1 MSGQKGDF
9 EMKMRLRPFLLILG
23 IVCVVFALTIVFV
36 RFQRKTI
43 FLHESSQHQLPEGAK
58 FRIGKGRV
66 TDIAYSPDSTLLAV
80 ATPIGIW
87 LYDAST
93 AEARTVLTAD
103 TYGISSISFSPD
115 GKTLA
120 GGGPAEI
127 IYLWDVDTG
136 ECHHSFVGH
145 NGEIFKVLFSADGN
159 TLAAVSIHDI
169 SLWDVTTGTHEAKLP
184 GFSNRGRSLW
194 LNGDQ
199 VAFAL
204 PWDKDIRLSDKM
216 LEGHTRSVE
225 SVLFS
230 PDGQTLA
237 SGSHDRTLR
246 LWDVATGTE
255 KKTLKG
261 HKKSIN
267 SMVFSRDGRMLVST
281 SDNTVRLWDV
291 DRGTLK
297 KTFREPNVSHVALS
311 ADGKTVASWGSD
323 HILYLWDAVTGNP
336 KKTITGHI
344 GGISALSF
352 SADGATLAIGASKE
366 ILLWDAIE
374 GLHKNTLFGHKE
386 RVECVAFNP
395 NGRTLASGSMDKT
408 VRVWDAETG
417 RQRKIIKGYVSGRD
431 TYFAIRNVVFSSDG
445 STLASSSADG
455 SVQLWD
461 AATGKSKKI
470 LSGHTDDVETLVFS
484 PDGRT
489 VVGGA
494 SEWNKIAVWVW
505 NVDTGK
511 HKDTFS
517 SRTSGVSPV
526 AFSPDGS
533 ILASSDQDSVQ
544 LWDVATGELLKQLQ
558 GYVSPVYI
566 LPVANILSFS
576 PDGKTLASGNW
587 DRTIRLWDVS
597 TGNEKKTLA
606 GHKHWRDSSM
616 AFSPD
621 GQTLASASWDGTV
634 LLWDIT
640 SVTHKTNDQK

>member
-1 MSGQKGDF
+1 
-9 EMKMRLRPFLLILG
+9 MRLRPFFLILG

-93 AEARTVLTAD
+93 AEVRTVLTAD

-120 GGGPAEI
+120 GGGPTGI

-145 NGEIFKVLFSADGN
+145 NGGIFKVLFSADGN
-159 TLAAVSIHDI
+159 TLAAVSIHDM
-169 SLWDVTTGTHEAKLP
+169 SLWDVTTGTHEERLP

-199 VAFAL
+199 VTFAL
-204 PWDKDIRLSDKM
+204 SAGKDIRLSDKM
-216 LEGHTRSVE
+216 LEGHTRSVK

-237 SGSHDRTLR
+237 SGSHDRTIR

-255 KKTLKG
+255 KKILKG
-261 HKKSIN
+261 HKKTIN
-267 SMVFSRDGRMLVST
+267 SMAFSRDGRMLVST
-281 SDNTVRLWDV
+281 SYNTVRLWNV
-291 DRGTLK
+291 DAGTLK
-297 KTFREPNVSHVALS
+297 KNIKGPNVWQVALS
-311 ADGKTVASWGSD
+311 ADGKTLAGWGSD

-344 GGISALSF
+344 GAISALSF

-395 NGRTLASGSMDKT
+395 NGRTLASGSMDET

-417 RQRKIIKGYVSGRD
+417 RQRKIIKGHVSGRN
-431 TYFAIRNVVFSSDG
+431 TYSAIRSVAFSSDG
-445 STLASSSADG
+445 STLASSSTDG

-461 AATGKSKKI
+461 AVTGKRKKI
-470 LSGHTDDVETLVFS
+470 LSGHTGVVETLVFS
-484 PDGRT
+484 PDGRP
-489 VVGGA
+489 VGGV

-505 NVDTGK
+505 DVDTGK

-517 SRTSGVSPV
+517 SRTSVLSPV

-558 GYVSPVYI
+558 GYVFPTNMLPAANI

-576 PDGKTLASGNW
+576 PDGKTLASGDW

-597 TGNEKKTLA
+597 TGKQKKTLA
-606 GHKHWRDSSM
+606 GHKHWLDSSV

-634 LLWDIT
+634 LLWDIA
-640 SVTHKTNDQK
+640 SVTHKTDNQK

>member
-1 MSGQKGDF
+1 
-9 EMKMRLRPFLLILG
+9 MKMRLRPFLLIFG

-43 FLHESSQHQLPEGAK
+43 LLHESSQHQLPEGAK

-66 TDIAYSPDSTLLAV
+66 TDIAYSLDSTVLAV

-93 AEARTVLTAD
+93 AGVRTVLTAD

-120 GGGPAEI
+120 GGGQAGI
-127 IYLWDVDTG
+127 IYLWDIATG

-145 NGEIFKVLFSADGN
+145 NGGIFKVLFSADGN
-159 TLAAVSIHDI
+159 TLAAVSIHDM

-199 VAFAL
+199 VTFAL
-204 PWDKDIRLSDKM
+204 SAGKDIRLSDKM
-216 LEGHTRSVE
+216 LEGHTRSVK

-237 SGSHDRTLR
+237 SGSHDRTIR

-255 KKTLKG
+255 KKILKG
-261 HKKSIN
+261 HKKTIN
-267 SMVFSRDGRMLVST
+267 SMAFSRDGRMLVST
-281 SDNTVRLWDV
+281 SYNTVRLWNV
-291 DRGTLK
+291 DAGTLK
-297 KTFREPNVSHVALS
+297 KNIKGPNVWQVALS
-311 ADGKTVASWGSD
+311 ADGKTLAGWGSD

-344 GGISALSF
+344 GAISALSF

-386 RVECVAFNP
+386 MVVSIAFNP
-395 NGRTLASGSMDKT
+395 NGRTLASASQDRT
-408 VRVWDAETG
+408 LRVWGTETG
-417 RQRKIIKGYVSGRD
+417 RQKKIIKVGVRGRG
-431 TYFAIRNVVFSSDG
+431 ASVRSVVFSLDG
-445 STLASSSADG
+445 STLANSSEEGA
-455 SVQLWD
+455 VQLWD
-461 AATGKSKKI
+461 AVTGKRKET
-470 LSGHTDDVETLVFS
+470 LSGHTGLVEMLVFS

-489 VVGGA
+489 VAGGTG
-494 SEWNKIAVWVW
+494 SNEIAVWIW
-505 NVDTGK
+505 DIDTGK
-511 HKDTFS
+511 HKKTLD
-517 SRTSGVSPV
+517 SRTGGVSAV
-526 AFSPDGS
+526 AFSLDGS
-533 ILASSDQDSVQ
+533 VLASGDFKSVK
-544 LWDVATGELLKQLQ
+544 LWDAATGDILHTLK
-558 GYVSPVYI
+558 GHISIVNS
-566 LPVANILSFS
+566 LSFS
-576 PDGKTLASGNW
+576 PDGKTLASGSW

-597 TGNEKKTLA
+597 TGKLKKTLV
-606 GHKHWRDSSM
+606 GSPPFYNNSVDGLS
-616 AFSPD
+616 FSPD
-621 GQTLASASWDGTV
+621 GQTLASAGVDGTV
-634 LLWDIT
+634 LLWDIA
-640 SVTHKTNDQK
+640 SITHNADDQK